1 MYMEDLDLCYR
12 FAQAGWRSWYAP
24 EATVTH
30 AKGGSAGRHRSA
42 RLTIAFHYGMFR
54 CYRKH
59 YARTRS
65 ILTNAAV
72 YLGIGLKVTLA
83 LLASVLHPPGGRR
96 RSR

>member
-1 MYMEDLDLCYR
+1 
-12 FAQAGWRSWYAP
+12 
-24 EATVTH
+24 
-30 AKGGSAGRHRSA
+30 
-42 RLTIAFHYGMFR
+42 MFR